1 MTPSLLAALQEN
13 NIIKAGLGNPRC
25 SAALQQMQANPKE
38 AKKRFQNDPEVDL
51 FMREFGK
58 VMSGHFD
65 SLGKDQSKSE
75 EEKVKNVPMKINV
88 LNQPNNDCS
97 ESGKFSRV
105 EDVIFRKGVGALEG
119 EHSVCGASVGVGVLQ
134 AEALQKHR

>member
-1 MTPSLLAALQEN
+1 MTPSLLAVLQEN
-13 NIIKAGLGNPRC
+13 KIIKAGLSNPRC
-25 SAALQQMQANPKE
+25 SAALQQMQADPKE

-65 SLGKDQSKSE
+65 SLGKDQSKKE
-75 EEKVKNVPMKINV
+75 EEGVKKVPTKISV
-88 LNQPNNDCS
+88 LDQPNNNSSKSDKIS
-97 ESGKFSRV
+97 KV
-105 EDVIFRKGVGALEG
+105 KDVVKRGEVVGTLKG
-119 EHSVCGASVGVGVLQ
+119 EHSVCGTSVGVLQ